1 MRTIAASWNNDDPAS
16 FTNKPVDVIFKV
28 NANSPYMP
36 AGGPSPHHLWLDG
49 DTNPLS
55 FSSFPP
61 LRQFGLVTS
70 AAFLL
75 ALIADFTA
83 LPAGLWMI
91 DRRRRG
97 GPRPPAGLA

>member
-1 MRTIAASWNNDDPAS
+1 MSGRAIVFATIINAAGFLA
-16 FTNKPVDVIFKV
+16 
-28 NANSPYMP
+28 
-36 AGGPSPHHLWLDG
+36 
-49 DTNPLS
+49 LS

-70 AAFLL
+70 AAFVL

-91 DRRRRG
+91 DVRKRKSG
-97 GPRPPAGLA
+97 GRQPRCERQVS